1 MKDFPLYD
9 DVGSFPLPV
18 NIDREVFQKFYW
30 TAYKALIK
38 SSVKDV
44 YENQGIKNYYINPFL
59 ESFKLKQK
67 AGLEV
72 INYPQHMDMYTQF
85 LKPLKDYE
93 TEPGLIEND
102 KAFISE
108 SLILHHFAKKIYNET
123 GDPLN
128 IKLCITGPIE
138 LYIKDHSFT
147 VYKDLALNYS
157 KTVNRFLKNS
167 IFNNKFINTSTI
179 SIDEPSFGFVDL
191 FNVSK
196 DDLISIYDKSLENID
211 YITQIHLHT
220 LNQAEIALETEN
232 IEVITC
238 EYAGDHSNKI
248 SKKEL
253 DEYDKFIRVGI
264 TRTNIDNIT
273 AEELDAGTP
282 QDKLKTFEGKRL
294 LIDSEESIEKNLKFA
309 LEHYEDRLKFVGPDC
324 GVSSWN
330 PPKLAFELLQ
340 RTSKVINKIRKEFLL

>member
-1 MKDFPLYD
+1 MKDFLLYD
-9 DVGSFPLPV
+9 DVGSFPLPE
-18 NIDREVFQKFYW
+18 NIDREVFQRFYW
-30 TAYKALIK
+30 TAYKALIN

-67 AGLEV
+67 AGVEI

-85 LKPLKDYE
+85 LKPLKEYE
-93 TEPGLIEND
+93 TEPGLIEKD

-108 SLILHHFAKKIYNET
+108 SLILQQFAKDYFNET
-123 GDPLN
+123 GEPLN

-147 VYKDLALNYS
+147 LYKDLALNYS

-167 IFNNKFINTSTI
+167 IFNDKFINTSTI

-196 DDLISIYDKSLENID
+196 DDLIAIFDKSLENINC
-211 YITQIHLHT
+211 ITQIHLHT
-220 LNQAEIALETEN
+220 LNHADIALQSKN

-238 EYAGDHSNKI
+238 EYAGDHSNII
-248 SKKEL
+248 SKREF
-253 DEYDKFIRVGI
+253 DNYDKFIRVGI

-273 AEELDAGTP
+273 AEALDAGTP
-282 QDKLKTFEGKRL
+282 QDKLKSFEGKRL
-294 LIDSEESIEKNLKFA
+294 LIDSEETIEKNLKFA
-309 LEHYEDRLKFVGPDC
+309 LGHYKDRLKFVGPDC
-324 GVSSWN
+324 GVSSWS
-330 PPKLAFELLQ
+330 PPQLAFELLQ
-340 RTSKVINKIRKEFLL
+340 RTTKVINKVRKKYAF